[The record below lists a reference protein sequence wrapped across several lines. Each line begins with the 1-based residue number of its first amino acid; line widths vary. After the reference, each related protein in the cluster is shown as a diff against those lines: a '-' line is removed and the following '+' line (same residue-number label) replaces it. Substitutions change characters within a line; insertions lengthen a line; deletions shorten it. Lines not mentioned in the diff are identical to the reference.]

1 MIKELISI
9 GNELDQRGLKK
20 EADKLDDIIRKTA
33 IAPAV
38 LLALELGIGGKLGLL
53 FTALKYRGNIWRAFF
68 GKNEF
73 KDMLHNLESFVSS
86 GSGERGDEL
95 VQHMADWTG
104 DNEWRVKEIDR
115 WLKEGSRTT
124 GGHRDELLKRY
135 RDSEDSGNEYF
146 QYLLGHG
153 SDAAQEDPF
162 SPHKERLSL
171 PGDTAQESVHIR

>member
-9 GNELDQRGLKK
+9 GNELDQRGLRK
-20 EADKLDDIIRKTA
+20 EADELDCIIKKVATL
-33 IAPAV
+33 PLW
-38 LLALELGIGGKLGLL
+38 LLFELGVGGKLGAVLA
-53 FTALKYRGNIWRAFF
+53 ALKYKGEIWNAFF

-73 KDMLHNLESFVSS
+73 IDVIRNLESFVSS
-86 GSGERGDEL
+86 GSGEGEEEL
-95 VQHMADWTG
+95 VQHMVDWTG

-115 WLKEGSRTT
+115 WLREGSRTT

-135 RDSEDSGNEYF
+135 RDNEQSGDEYF

-153 SDAAQEDPF
+153 EDETQLDPF

-171 PGDTAQESVHIR
+171 PGDIAQESTPIR